1 MKAVSIITAC
11 KNRELSLRV
20 SLMTWMQFKEVSEII
35 IADWSSDKSL
45 NYLTEWD
52 KRIKVISVPDQKYF
66 NQPQPLNIAASVAS
80 SQKIL
85 KLDNDHI
92 LNPYYNFFKDYKIN
106 EESFLC
112 GRNDYDSDVYR
123 GIWGMLYVYRK
134 NFWNVGGFNEDMGQY
149 YSYED
154 DDMTHRL
161 ELSGL
166 QMKKI
171 IPETHRIIHMP
182 HPDGKRIEHFQGDA
196 ELSDYEVRLR
206 KKMGERFSGN
216 SLDKRVG
223 GIMSSRHNYNNR
235 MQFDLSEVKEPV
247 VQRKYHWNVEKI
259 NDQEYRATPA

>member
-11 KNRELSLRV
+11 KNREFSLRV
-20 SLMTWMQFKEVSEII
+20 SLMTWMQFKEVAEII
-35 IADWSSDKSL
+35 ITDWSSDKSL
-45 NYLTEWD
+45 SYLTEWD
-52 KRIKVISVPDQKYF
+52 KRIKVIRVPNQKYY

-106 EESFLC
+106 ETSFLT
-112 GRNDYDSDVYR
+112 GMNIEPQDVYF
-123 GIWGMLYVYRK
+123 GLFGMLYVHRK
-134 NFWNVGGFNEDMGQY
+134 NFWNVGGYNENFGKY

-154 DDMTHRL
+154 DDMIHRL
-161 ELSGL
+161 QLSGL
-166 QMKKI
+166 EMKKI
-171 IPETHRIIHMP
+171 IPETNRMIHMP
-182 HPDGKRIEHFQGDA
+182 HPNNRRVEHFEGDA
-196 ELSDYEVRLR
+196 EINDYEVKLR
-206 KKMGERFSGN
+206 KKMSERFSGW

-223 GIMSSRHNYNNR
+223 DIMSSRHNYTNR
-235 MQFDLSEVKEPV
+235 MKFDIKNVKEPF